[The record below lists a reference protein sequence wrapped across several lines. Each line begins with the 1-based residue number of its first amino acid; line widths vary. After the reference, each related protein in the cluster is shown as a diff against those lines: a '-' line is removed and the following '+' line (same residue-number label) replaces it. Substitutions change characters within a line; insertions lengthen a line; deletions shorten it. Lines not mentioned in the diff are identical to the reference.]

1 MAVENGV
8 ILNLDRLEE
17 MMRKTQEI
25 ASTQVLVGIPAA
37 RSPRQGDPIGNAALG
52 YIAEFGSPARNIP
65 PRPWLGPPVNR
76 MRDEA
81 AAMLKKAAELRFD
94 GKAAEADQV
103 LNALGLMAQNKV
115 KQNITSGGD
124 PKFADWADSTK
135 ERRGVAGQSSTLPS
149 GEKNPNYTI
158 LVDSGQ
164 MLNSISYVLRRKG
177 K

>member
-8 ILNLDRLEE
+8 IVNLDLVEQT
-17 MMRKTQEI
+17 MRTVQDI

-37 RSPRQGDPIGNAALG
+37 NTARQGGPIGNAALG
-52 YIAEFGSPARNIP
+52 YIHEMGSPAHNIP
-65 PRPWLGPPVNR
+65 ARPWLAPPVNR

-103 LNALGLMAQNKV
+103 LNALGLTAQSKV
-115 KQNITSGGD
+115 KANITAGGD
-124 PKFADWADSTK
+124 PKFAPNAPSTVARKGSDSPLIDT
-135 ERRGVAGQSSTLPS
+135 AQL
-149 GEKNPNYTI
+149 
-158 LVDSGQ
+158 
-164 MLNSISYVLRRKG
+164 LNSVTYVLRRKG